1 MILKKSKGNVSEA
14 EGRFL
19 FFKEGNG
26 YVFRANTSFHLKDET
41 RFRQSFLGQRA
52 FSVYDDQGRNV
63 GDLLMHARRRVSV
76 TLYGELGN
84 ISEEIKLF
92 EYALF
97 PKREFVFLNAKYK
110 VDPKSDSLDIQSESG
125 LFERAVAL
133 VGCLYLAFLSP
144 WRGDESAVDDAD
156 GGD

>member
-19 FFKEGNG
+19 FVKEGKE
-26 YVFRANTSFHLKDET
+26 YVFLANTSFHLKDET
-41 RFRQSFLGQRA
+41 SFRQSFLGQRA

-63 GDLLMHARRRVSV
+63 GDLLMHARRRLSV

-125 LFERAVAL
+125 PFERAVAL
-133 VGCLYLAFLSP
+133 VGSLYLAFLSP

>member
-19 FFKEGNG
+19 FFKEGKG

-41 RFRQSFLGQRA
+41 SFRQSFLGQRA

-63 GDLLMHARRRVSV
+63 GDLLMHARRRGSV

-125 LFERAVAL
+125 QFESAVAL

>member
-19 FFKEGNG
+19 FVKEGKE

-63 GDLLMHARRRVSV
+63 GDLLMHARRRLSV

-97 PKREFVFLNAKYK
+97 PKREFIFLNAKYK

-125 LFERAVAL
+125 QFESAVAL

>member
-1 MILKKSKGNVSEA
+1 MIFKKSKGNVFEV

-19 FFKEGNG
+19 FFKEGNE
-26 YVFRANTSFHLKDET
+26 YVFQANTSFLLKDET

-52 FSVYDDQGRNV
+52 FSVYDDQGRKV
-63 GDLLMHARRRVSV
+63 GDLLMYARRRLSV

-84 ISEEIKLF
+84 INEMIKLF

-110 VDPKSDSLDIQSESG
+110 ADPKSDSLEIQSESG
-125 LFERAVAL
+125 QFERAVAL
-133 VGCLYLAFLSP
+133 VGCIYLAFLSP
-144 WRGDESAVDDAD
+144 WRGDEAAVDDAD

>member
-1 MILKKSKGNVSEA
+1 MFLRQKGGFFSSKREKNMFSG
-14 EGRFL
+14 
-19 FFKEGNG
+19 
-26 YVFRANTSFHLKDET
+26 ANTSFHLKDET

-63 GDLLMHARRRVSV
+63 GDLLMHARRRLSV

-125 LFERAVAL
+125 PFERAVAL